1 MNETI
6 NKPIFKIKK
15 PKTNTHKHLCG
26 TCGKSFTRKGFYE
39 KHIIACENIHK
50 SQYKQECEKEERESM
65 PSQMELYRM
74 LLDLTG
80 KYEKLNDEVDVL
92 RKYVERTKKKINI
105 LEWLDI
111 NCTKSILFD
120 EWTKNIEVSEEQLQN
135 TFKLGYVDGI
145 YLILQQQLPITDIES
160 HPIKC
165 FDQKRGLF
173 FSKSEDGWIMMD
185 EKDITNVVRV
195 VNHKLMSSF
204 NSWKKKN
211 QERID
216 KDDKFYDKYVDYM
229 KIVFGGN
236 MTKEQSY
243 KKLKSKL
250 YNYLKCD
257 LKNIIQYE
265 FIF

>member
-1 MNETI
+1 MNEVDVKT
-6 NKPIFKIKK
+6 FKIKK
-15 PKTNTHKHLCG
+15 SKKMNTKNMCG
-26 TCGKSFTRKGFYE
+26 TCGKSFTRKKFYE
-39 KHIIACENIHK
+39 NHIIVCEQAHK
-50 SQYKQECEKEERESM
+50 SKYKIDCDKEERESM

-80 KYEKLNDEVDVL
+80 KYEKLDSEVQVL

-111 NCTKSILFD
+111 NCEKSGLY
-120 EWTKNIEVSEEQLQN
+120 ESWKNTLKVSEEQLRN
-135 TFKLGYVDGI
+135 TFKLGYVDGV
-145 YLILQQQLPITDIES
+145 YLFLQQNLPLTSIEK

-173 FSKSEDGWIMMD
+173 FCKTKDGWIMMD
-185 EKDITNVVRV
+185 ESDITKLIRV
-195 VNHKLMSSF
+195 VNNKLMESF
-204 NSWKKKN
+204 GIWRRQNKE
-211 QERID
+211 QID
-216 KDDKFYDKYVDYM
+216 SDDRFHDKYVDYM
-229 KIVFGGN
+229 RIVLGGN
-236 MTKEQSY
+236 TSKEQSY